1 MYSVTTKILI
11 MIMKILIVVKTKI
24 RCHKIN
30 NFKEFDDKAILRKS
44 MKKEA
49 SEHQSIRGSNI
60 SEKDA
65 NENTA

>member
-49 SEHQSIRGSNI
+49 SEHQRVKHIR
-60 SEKDA
+60 KRC
-65 NENTA
+65 